1 MVKAQCGTNG
11 FQAESRILRLLI
23 QICSSPLAPS
33 ANEKPATA
41 AHWTTGLVGE
51 KRTQVALIYSDAL
64 HKVERPD
71 SETDLLDSD
80 TMWSD
85 SETRRSD
92 SET

>member
-1 MVKAQCGTNG
+1 MKNPQLLPLDHRAGRRKANAGG
-11 FQAESRILRLLI
+11 V
-23 QICSSPLAPS
+23 
-33 ANEKPATA
+33 
-41 AHWTTGLVGE
+41 H
-51 KRTQVALIYSDAL
+51 LIYSDAL